1 LQSEKYLKMAGD
13 TSDQRQEEGILA
25 TFFNNPCG
33 IELLKSVAL
42 RCEVAVLMG
51 RWEDG
56 KMGRWEDGKMGRWE
70 VGKLERKERCKV
82 RKEGEYLYPLSSN

>member
-1 LQSEKYLKMAGD
+1 MERSQEEFASKKAGLQSEKYLKMAGD

-70 VGKLERKERCKV
+70 DGKL
-82 RKEGEYLYPLSSN
+82 GS

>member
-1 LQSEKYLKMAGD
+1 VERSQEEFVSKKAGLQSEKYLKMAGD

-56 KMGRWEDGKMGRWE
+56 KMQSHKRRRVFVPSELQLKFS
-70 VGKLERKERCKV
+70 KI
-82 RKEGEYLYPLSSN
+82 